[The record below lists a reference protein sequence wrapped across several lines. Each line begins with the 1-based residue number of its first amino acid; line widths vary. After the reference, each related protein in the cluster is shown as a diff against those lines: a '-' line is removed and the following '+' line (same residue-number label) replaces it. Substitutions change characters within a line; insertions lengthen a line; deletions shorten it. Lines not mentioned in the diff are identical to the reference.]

1 MADGFSSAPRRQT
14 AYGLKRACPIMPI
27 IMGFMPII
35 EGLLTV
41 FPALLLL
48 PPARLICMQLSISET
63 RPGKKGRQT
72 SWRRLPSPE
81 TLAFC

>member
-1 MADGFSSAPRRQT
+1 MALAQHQGVMI

-41 FPALLLL
+41 FPALLPL
-48 PPARLICMQLSISET
+48 PPARLICMQLCMSGNL
-63 RPGKKGRQT
+63 PGQKDFDAT
-72 SWRRLPSPE
+72 AVPE
-81 TLAFC
+81 CRSFQRAD